1 MKTFLAVVGGAAL
14 SAAFA
19 TPLTASA
26 NMIVNGSLET
36 TLAPDQFNMVSATA
50 AHNANVLNGWT
61 ITSGSIDVVPKTY
74 WQASTGFYSVDLVGS
89 PGIGS
94 IAQTFKTTP
103 GQSYQLTFDFA
114 VNPQNVTGEI
124 GSTKKL
130 LVSAKALNGPL
141 YLAQL
146 FTGSAAGR
154 TVADLGYTQETML
167 FTATSSFTTI
177 SFAALMPTGL
187 PSGYTSSNVFSGPI
201 IDNVNV
207 EIAGT
212 STPRTPVPEPASLG
226 MLGIGAAALLRR
238 RRR

>member
-19 TPLTASA
+19 FPPTASA

-74 WQASTGFYSVDLVGS
+74 WQNTKGFYSVDLVGS

-94 IAQTFKTTP
+94 IAQTFVTDP
-103 GQSYQLTFDFA
+103 GQAYQLTFDFA
-114 VNPQNVTGEI
+114 VNPQNITGEI

-141 YLAQL
+141 YAAQL
-146 FTGSAAGR
+146 FTGTTGTR
-154 TVADLGYTQETML
+154 TVANMQYTQETMT
-167 FTATSSFTTI
+167 FTATSSLTTI
-177 SFAALMPTGL
+177 AFAALMPTGL
-187 PSGYTSSNVFSGPI
+187 SAAYTSSNVFSGPI
-201 IDNVNV
+201 IDNVDV
-207 EIAGT
+207 EIQGT
-212 STPRTPVPEPASLG
+212 STPRQPVPEPASLSV
-226 MLGIGAAALLRR
+226 LSIGAVALLRR
-238 RRR
+238 RRG

>member
-1 MKTFLAVVGGAAL
+1 MKTCLAVVGGAAL

-19 TPLTASA
+19 IPPTASA

-36 TLAPDQFNMVSATA
+36 TLAPDQYNMVSATA

-74 WQASTGFYSVDLVGS
+74 WQSTTGSYSVDLVGS

-94 IAQTFKTTP
+94 IAQTFATTP

-114 VNPQNVTGEI
+114 VNPQNITYEVN
-124 GSTKKL
+124 STKKL

-141 YLAQL
+141 YAAQL
-146 FTGSAAGR
+146 FTGTAGTR
-154 TVADLGYTQETML
+154 TLANLQYTQETMT
-167 FTATSSFTTI
+167 FTATSNRTTL

-187 PSGYTSSNVFSGPI
+187 PAAYTSTNVFSGPI
-201 IDNVNV
+201 IDNIEV
-207 EIAGT
+207 EILGT
-212 STPRTPVPEPASLG
+212 SSTPTPEPASLG
-226 MLGIGAAALLRR
+226 VLGLGAAALLRR